1 MKGKSLRVT
10 PAQRQMLG
18 ERLVRRAAV
27 LRAEISE
34 GLHSTGLE
42 VEARDLATADVQAT
56 VTVASAERD
65 AGELC
70 EIEAALERME
80 ADTYGLCA
88 DCGSALS
95 WTRLNAIPEAPR
107 CVRCERARE
116 KNEPAPARL

>member
-1 MKGKSLRVT
+1 MKGKSLRIT
-10 PAQRQMLG
+10 PAQRQVLG
-18 ERLVRRAAV
+18 ERLARRAAV

-34 GLHSTGLE
+34 GLHSGGLE
-42 VEARDLATADVQAT
+42 EEARELVTAGIQADVI
-56 VTVASAERD
+56 VASAERD

-88 DCGSALS
+88 DCGSPLS
-95 WTRLNAIPEAPR
+95 WARLDAIPEAPC

-116 KNEPAPARL
+116 GSEPAPARL